1 MALEAPRGLE
11 TSILTLLPEGQ
22 MSRSGNKGQ
31 LIGCWCDEKFVR
43 RIDRGAAKSGVDR
56 SEFLRRAMQEKCDTL
71 RPRSTSN
78 GR

>member
-1 MALEAPRGLE
+1 
-11 TSILTLLPEGQ
+11 

-43 RIDRGAAKSGVDR
+43 RIDRGAAKAGVDR
-56 SEFLRRAMQEKCDTL
+56 SEFLRRAIQEKCDAV
-71 RPRSTSN
+71 RARSAGN